1 MDNVTDFIIKTF
13 HYRHACK
20 QFDPT
25 KVVSQENMRTI
36 LEAGRLSPSSFGL
49 EPWKFLV
56 VLNEDVK
63 KKLYP
68 IAWGAR
74 NSLDGA
80 SHLVIFLARRKI
92 DTLHGSAYMKHMMYD
107 VHHFPADVAE
117 LRMATIANFQE
128 KDFKL
133 TESDRAIFDWACKQT
148 YIALGNMTTV
158 AAMLSVDS
166 CPIEGFNRDAV
177 EELLTQEG
185 LMDQTHFG
193 VSAMAGFGYRA
204 KEPRPKTRQS
214 ADEVIQWIK

>member
-1 MDNVTDFIIKTF
+1 
-13 HYRHACK
+13 
-20 QFDPT
+20 
-25 KVVSQENMRTI
+25 
-36 LEAGRLSPSSFGL
+36 
-49 EPWKFLV
+49 
-56 VLNEDVK
+56 
-63 KKLYP
+63 
-68 IAWGAR
+68 
-74 NSLDGA
+74 
-80 SHLVIFLARRKI
+80 
-92 DTLHGSAYMKHMMYD
+92 MMYD

-148 YIALGNMTTV
+148 YITLGNMTTV
-158 AAMLSVDS
+158 AAMLGVDS

-185 LMDQTHFG
+185 LMDPTHFG
-193 VSAMAGFGYRA
+193 VSAMDGFGYRA

>member
-92 DTLHGSAYMKHMMYD
+92 DTLHGSDYMKHMMYD

-148 YIALGNMTTV
+148 YITLGNMTTV
-158 AAMLSVDS
+158 AAMLGVDS

-185 LMDQTHFG
+185 LMDPTHFG

-214 ADEVIQWIK
+214 ADEVIQ

>member
-1 MDNVTDFIIKTF
+1 MDNTTDFIIKAF

-20 QFDPT
+20 KFDKT
-25 KVVSQENMRTI
+25 KVVSPEHLHTI

-56 VLNEDVK
+56 IEQEELK
-63 KKLYP
+63 QKLYP

-74 NSLDGA
+74 NSIDGA
-80 SHLVIFLARRKI
+80 SYLVIFLARKKV
-92 DTLHGSAYMKHMMYD
+92 DTLHGSDYMKHMMYD

-117 LRMATIANFQE
+117 PRMETIANFQE

-148 YIALGNMTTV
+148 YIALGNMVTV
-158 AAMLSVDS
+158 AAMLGVDS

-177 EELLTQEG
+177 EKLLANEG
-185 LMDQTHFG
+185 ILDTTHFG
-193 VSAMAGFGYRA
+193 VSVMAGFGYRA
-204 KEPRPKTRQS
+204 VEPRPKTRQS
-214 ADEVIQWIK
+214 FDDVVQFIK

>member
-92 DTLHGSAYMKHMMYD
+92 DTLHGSDYMKHMMYD

-148 YIALGNMTTV
+148 YITLGNMTTV
-158 AAMLSVDS
+158 AAMLGVDS

-185 LMDQTHFG
+185 LMDPTHFG

>member
-68 IAWGAR
+68 IAWGA
-74 NSLDGA
+74 
-80 SHLVIFLARRKI
+80 
-92 DTLHGSAYMKHMMYD
+92 
-107 VHHFPADVAE
+107 
-117 LRMATIANFQE
+117 
-128 KDFKL
+128 
-133 TESDRAIFDWACKQT
+133 
-148 YIALGNMTTV
+148 
-158 AAMLSVDS
+158 
-166 CPIEGFNRDAV
+166 
-177 EELLTQEG
+177 
-185 LMDQTHFG
+185 
-193 VSAMAGFGYRA
+193 
-204 KEPRPKTRQS
+204 
-214 ADEVIQWIK
+214 

>member
-1 MDNVTDFIIKTF
+1 MDNVDFIIKTF

-92 DTLHGSAYMKHMMYD
+92 DTLHGSDYMKHMMYD

-148 YIALGNMTTV
+148 YITLGNMTTV
-158 AAMLSVDS
+158 AAMLGVDS

-185 LMDQTHFG
+185 LMDPTHFG

>member
-92 DTLHGSAYMKHMMYD
+92 DTLHGSDYMKHMMYD

-148 YIALGNMTTV
+148 YITLGNMTTV
-158 AAMLSVDS
+158 AAMLGVDS

-185 LMDQTHFG
+185 LMDPTHFG

-214 ADEVIQWIK
+214 ADEVIQS